1 MRLLFFLLFWGA
13 ETGIDGG
20 RSEGGRS
27 RSGRGRA
34 RVGAGERGA
43 GGGEGGRAFA
53 LFGGALRRK
62 DGRGLRALR
71 GRDDSFRLVHGINN
85 PSVRLVPRPTPSR
98 AVETALSSPQSQH
111 VRLCVPR
118 GLTARLA
125 SPLPTHLLRIC
136 AGALYFTPSGK
147 EPRGMMKHRQI
158 LPQSRCR
165 LTAERR
171 DSSLREG
178 AVGIAEIP
186 TNTPSVMPS
195 KRASDAAPPSR
206 AVETALSSPQSSQV
220 RRCVPRGLTARLA
233 SPLPTHL
240 LRICAGALK
249 RHEQCTVSKFASGQS
264 PTGLFA
270 RKHLLTPRR
279 GA

>member
-136 AGALYFTPSGK
+136 AGAL
-147 EPRGMMKHRQI
+147 
-158 LPQSRCR
+158 
-165 LTAERR
+165 
-171 DSSLREG
+171 
-178 AVGIAEIP
+178 
-186 TNTPSVMPS
+186 
-195 KRASDAAPPSR
+195 
-206 AVETALSSPQSSQV
+206 
-220 RRCVPRGLTARLA
+220 
-233 SPLPTHL
+233 
-240 LRICAGALK
+240 K
-249 RHEQCTVSKFASGQS
+249 RHGKYAVSKFAGGKEPTSSRQGGLVCGALRLPHDLIRLPLLFPQNSPCDFCGSPEIIPQS
-264 PTGLFA
+264 FCCAKSLREP
-270 RKHLLTPRR
+270 
-279 GA
+279 

>member
-1 MRLLFFLLFWGA
+1 MPALFLFYWGGLRA
-13 ETGIDGG
+13 IG

-43 GGGEGGRAFA
+43 GGG
-53 LFGGALRRK
+53 
-62 DGRGLRALR
+62 R
-71 GRDDSFRLVHGINN
+71 GRRVSGVDN
-85 PSVRLVPRPTPSR
+85 PSVGLLPRLTPSR
-98 AVETALSSPQSQH
+98 AGETALSSPQSPQI
-111 VRLCVPR
+111 RRCVPR